1 MICRSELPTEAQE
14 QEALFAWAEWQLGKH
29 PELALL
35 HHIPNGG
42 SRRPA
47 EARRLK
53 AQGVKPG
60 VPDLCLPVARGGYH
74 GLYIELKRSRGGRLG
89 ESQRKWL
96 ASLAEAGYL
105 AVVARGHEEAE
116 RVLTWYLEGKWEKQC
131 GGRTNR

>member
-42 SRRPA
+42 SRHPA

-74 GLYIELKRSRGGRLG
+74 GLYIELKRSGGGRL
-89 ESQRKWL
+89 SNDQREWL
-96 ASLAEAGYL
+96 ASLSDAGYL
-105 AVVARGHEEAE
+105 AVVAHGYEEAE
-116 RVLTWYLEGKWEKQC
+116 RVLAGYLEEA
-131 GGRTNR
+131 